1 MTRNAVARHLLVVM
15 VVLVTRC
22 SLPVTSLVF
31 VPPPPGALLAAKAL
45 TAVVLTSGFLP
56 SRETTDQF
64 SPVTIPTAITKF
76 YPLPEEELL
85 TAYNRGNAYLSEGR
99 FEEALNEFN
108 RAADLDPT
116 KGDVYLSRGIAE
128 EKLFQWEAAVA
139 DYKLANE
146 RYRASS
152 FPFPRDDP
160 TAISNLA
167 NAETGLLQWQDAYRD
182 FAKAASMNS
191 DFLAPQIGKALVAYE
206 LGRPAETLAFFES
219 LAGKYPTYADANAV
233 LATLYFEGAF
243 SPDPTVPLCP
253 ALVTLSHVWCVC
265 FSFPGGRVDEAKERW
280 ETALQEDSR

>member
-1 MTRNAVARHLLVVM
+1 
-15 VVLVTRC
+15 
-22 SLPVTSLVF
+22 
-31 VPPPPGALLAAKAL
+31 
-45 TAVVLTSGFLP
+45 
-56 SRETTDQF
+56 
-64 SPVTIPTAITKF
+64 
-76 YPLPEEELL
+76 
-85 TAYNRGNAYLSEGR
+85 
-99 FEEALNEFN
+99 
-108 RAADLDPT
+108 LDPT

-233 LATLYFEGAF
+233 LATLYFEGALY
-243 SPDPTVPLCP
+243 SDPTVPLCP
-253 ALVTLSHVWCVC
+253 ALVTLSHVWCVR
-265 FSFPGGRVDEAKERW
+265 FFPRRAGGRGEGAVGDGVAGGLEVGTR
-280 ETALQEDSR
+280 ALPRSFSHRCRVTLDIPRLVFVGTRTSIGSGTFGGGRRSW